1 MSQQVVS
8 FKYSGVNYD
17 KLQSIR
23 ECHKRSQGETGMKKL
38 TILMIML
45 IMIMVV
51 AGCAGFPTGKQTTS
65 VGSMLLNK
73 VQIDKA
79 DVIKEPTVQYQMNA
93 LDPTDIAELISMV
106 SEIPVTRLSP
116 QQDIDFMTERML
128 QEHLTVSMYSHDDYT
143 EKLEG
148 FFLIWPDG
156 IIYATDPESMTG
168 TSRTIAYLSEA
179 SHSEIYQWLINTTE
193 SDQQFGAQQEISA
206 RLVRDQGYTILVN
219 SGASFS
225 LQMPASFDEQIN
237 GVDIGAL
244 LKAANEQSKLNGL
257 DFSSYLGQEV
267 MLITYAGEKP
277 DGAIHNLDIIMD
289 GSKVIGYWVDEGA
302 EPPDFNA
309 IVNASQ
315 PPMYNPKQLMGFLQD
330 YDPQTRV
337 LTFDE
342 IEWVVNTD
350 AVRISQLG
358 LDADLDFP
366 NGYYIY
372 NQSEQKVSMK
382 AAHQV
387 KVYLVNWN
395 DLATPTS
402 TDITGLT
409 RRMAEYPAPYHMKFQ
424 DGVIYEIREQYRP

>member
-1 MSQQVVS
+1 
-8 FKYSGVNYD
+8 
-17 KLQSIR
+17 
-23 ECHKRSQGETGMKKL
+23 MKKL

-45 IMIMVV
+45 IMTMVV
-51 AGCAGFPTGKQTTS
+51 AGCAGFPTGKQTTN
-65 VGSMLLNK
+65 VGSVLLNK

-79 DVIKEPTVQYQMNA
+79 DVIKEPAVQYQMNA
-93 LDPTDIAELISMV
+93 LDPTDIAELLSMV

-116 QQDIDFMTERML
+116 QEDTDFMTERIL
-128 QEHLTVSMYSHDDYT
+128 EEHLTVSLYSHNNYT

-156 IIYATDPESMTG
+156 MIYATDPESMTAA
-168 TSRTIAYLSEA
+168 SRTIAYQSEA
-179 SHSEIYQWLINTTE
+179 NHSEIYQWLIDIIE
-193 SDQQFGAQQEISA
+193 SDQLNRAQAEISA
-206 RLVRDQGYTILVN
+206 RFVRDQGYTILVN
-219 SGASFS
+219 SGANFY

-244 LKAANEQSKLNGL
+244 LKEANEQSKLNGL

-267 MLITYAGEKP
+267 MLVTYAGERP
-277 DGAIHNLDIIMD
+277 DGAIDNLDIIMD

-302 EPPDFNA
+302 EPPDFNV

-315 PPMYNPKQLMGFLQD
+315 PQMYNPKQLMGYLED

-337 LTFDE
+337 LSFDE
-342 IEWVVNTD
+342 IEWVLNTD
-350 AVRISQLG
+350 AARISELG

-382 AAHQV
+382 AAHQI

-395 DLATPTS
+395 DLATPTF
-402 TDITGLT
+402 TDMNGLIH
-409 RRMAEYPAPYHMKFQ
+409 RMAEYPAPYHMKFQ

>member
-1 MSQQVVS
+1 
-8 FKYSGVNYD
+8 
-17 KLQSIR
+17 
-23 ECHKRSQGETGMKKL
+23 MKKL

-93 LDPTDIAELISMV
+93 LDPTDIAELISKV

-116 QQDIDFMTERML
+116 QEDIDFMTERML
-128 QEHLTVSMYSHDDYT
+128 EEHLTVSLYSHNNYT

-148 FFLIWPDG
+148 LFIIWSDG

-168 TSRTIAYLSEA
+168 ASRTIAYLSAA
-179 SHSEIYQWLINTTE
+179 SHTEIYQWLIDTTE
-193 SDQQFGAQQEISA
+193 SDQLIRAQLEISA

-219 SGASFS
+219 SGANFY
-225 LQMPASFDEQIN
+225 LQMPASFDERIN
-237 GVDIGAL
+237 GANMGAL
-244 LKAANEQSKLNGL
+244 LKEANEQSKLNGL
-257 DFSSYLGQEV
+257 NFSSYLGQEV
-267 MLITYAGEKP
+267 MLVTYAGKRP
-277 DGAIHNLDIIMD
+277 DGAIDNLDIIMD
-289 GSKVIGYWVDEGA
+289 GSKVIGFWVDRDG
-302 EPPDFNA
+302 EPPDFNV

-315 PPMYNPKQLMGFLQD
+315 PQMDNPKQLMGFLQD
-330 YDPQTRV
+330 YNPQTRV
-337 LTFDE
+337 LSFDE
-342 IEWVVNTD
+342 IEWVLNTD
-350 AVRISQLG
+350 AARISELG

-382 AAHQV
+382 AAHQI

-395 DLATPTS
+395 DLATPTF
-402 TDITGLT
+402 TDMNGLIH
-409 RRMAEYPAPYHMKFQ
+409 RMAEYPAPYHLKFH
-424 DGVIYEIREQYRP
+424 DGVIMEIREQYRP